1 MALRRLFL
9 TPPSKRTIWLLG
21 VTLILAMATSHI
33 GELNI
38 RDARGEFAQGDD
50 ELRKLTVLYLAGLA
64 GVGIPIIALMTWLSL
79 RAHRSAVSLL
89 SFDRKRM
96 VLSLSASLVTACIV
110 YSVVTGLLKIDREIW
125 FAIPVELAEIWY
137 VLVLRAALVAPREPI

>member
-1 MALRRLFL
+1 
-9 TPPSKRTIWLLG
+9 
-21 VTLILAMATSHI
+21 
-33 GELNI
+33 
-38 RDARGEFAQGDD
+38 
-50 ELRKLTVLYLAGLA
+50 
-64 GVGIPIIALMTWLSL
+64 
-79 RAHRSAVSLL
+79 
-89 SFDRKRM
+89 M